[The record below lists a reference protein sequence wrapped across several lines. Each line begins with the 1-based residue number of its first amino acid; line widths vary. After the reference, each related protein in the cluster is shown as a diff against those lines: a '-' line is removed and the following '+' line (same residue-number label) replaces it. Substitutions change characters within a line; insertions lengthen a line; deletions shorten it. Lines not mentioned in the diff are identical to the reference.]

1 MGRKSTKE
9 NKNIYQT
16 SREAAELTRD
26 AAAEQLQF
34 ISSDR
39 IEKIENEKSCPH
51 PDEILAMADCYK
63 NPSLCNYYCSHEC
76 PIGQEYVPEVSA
88 KDLSV
93 ITLEMLSTLNTLF
106 KEKDRMIDIAA
117 DGKVTEDEIA
127 DFLRIKSKLEDMSL
141 AIESLKL
148 WVEKTIADGEI
159 DKSLFEKGPSDY

>member
-16 SREAAELTRD
+16 SRESAGFTRD
-26 AAAEQLQF
+26 LAAEQLEF

-39 IEKIENEKSCPH
+39 IEKIENEKTAPH

-76 PIGQEYVPEVSA
+76 PIGKEYVPEVA
-88 KDLSV
+88 TKDLSM
-93 ITLEMLSTLNTLF
+93 ITLEMLSTLNSLS

-117 DGKVTEDEIA
+117 DGKITEDEIS
-127 DFLRIKSKLEDMSL
+127 DFIRIKENLDNMSL

-148 WVEKTIADGEI
+148 WIQNTIAAEEI
-159 DKSLFEKGPSDY
+159 DKGLLE